1 MQTMDPSTQPPTVH
15 FGTMDP
21 VDSKV
26 ADSTMLVVA
35 DSNTLVATDNRTV
48 SKVGLAALKQA
59 AKIA

>member
-15 FGTMDP
+15 FGTMNP

-26 ADSTMLVVA
+26 ADSTTPVIA
-35 DSNTLVATDNRTV
+35 DSNTLVATDIRTV